1 LSNTDNASVALR
13 KQLLESCNLHTVL
26 DLPGG
31 TFTGAGVKTVV
42 LFFEKGTP
50 TKKVWFYQLNLN
62 RNLGKTNALNEK
74 DLEEF
79 VELQKT
85 KSESENSWSINV
97 KDIDQ
102 NTFDLSAKNPNKK
115 EEAALRQPQQILEE
129 MKALDEESA
138 DILNSILAL
147 I

>member
-1 LSNTDNASVALR
+1 M
-13 KQLLESCNLHTVL
+13 
-26 DLPGG
+26 
-31 TFTGAGVKTVV
+31 
-42 LFFEKGTP
+42 LFFEKGSA
-50 TKKVWFYQLNLN
+50 TKKVWFYQLNLD

-74 DLEEF
+74 DLADF

-85 KSESENSWSINV
+85 KADSENSWSINV

-102 NTFDLSAKNPNKK
+102 KTFDLSAKNPNKK
-115 EEAALRQPQQILEE
+115 EEAALRQPQEILEE

-138 DILNSILAL
+138 DILNSILQL

>member
-1 LSNTDNASVALR
+1 
-13 KQLLESCNLHTVL
+13 VL

-42 LFFEKGTP
+42 LFFEKGSA

-62 RNLGKTNALNEK
+62 RNLGKTNALNEN
-74 DLEEF
+74 DLAEF

-85 KSESENSWSINV
+85 KKEGKNSWIVNIKEADS
-97 KDIDQ
+97 K
-102 NTFDLSAKNPNKK
+102 TFELQVKNPNKK
-115 EEAALRQPQQILEE
+115 EEIILREPMSICEE
-129 MKALDEESA
+129 IKTLDKESEE
-138 DILNSILAL
+138 ILNSIIDL